1 MLDVIVSI
9 VEVIAYGAMVY
20 VLLRDR
26 RKRKLKKYPKTEGIL
41 EN

>member
-1 MLDVIVSI
+1 MLEAIVSI

-26 RKRKLKKYPKTEGIL
+26 RKRK
-41 EN
+41 